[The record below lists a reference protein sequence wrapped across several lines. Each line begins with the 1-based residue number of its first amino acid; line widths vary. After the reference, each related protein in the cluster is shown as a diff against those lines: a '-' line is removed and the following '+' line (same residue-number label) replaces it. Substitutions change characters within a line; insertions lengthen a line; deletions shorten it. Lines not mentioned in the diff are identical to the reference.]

1 MGSEFG
7 LIAKDLFV
15 CEQPQISTGKLL
27 VLVVLFSEEDFWE
40 LKLGLEVAKPITE
53 ELSKGL
59 VSNSTPSL
67 PKAPLDL
74 PSRGLGVWVLDS
86 EIV

>member
-7 LIAKDLFV
+7 LITKDLFV
-15 CEQPQISTGKLL
+15 CEQSQISSGELL
-27 VLVVLFSEEDFWE
+27 VLVVIFSELNFWE

-53 ELSKGL
+53 ELSNGL

-67 PKAPLDL
+67 PKAPSDL
-74 PSRGLGVWVLDS
+74 PSRGLEVLVLDS